1 MSKLS
6 LASQI
11 IGDKRYQSLILFGL
25 QEKTFLRLL
34 AAFLV
39 IAAIFYPYPQIAMWI
54 GFMFA
59 GYSAIAND
67 SIQTIGTFI
76 ASNANTKWWKLW
88 LWIGGIFVLTVLY
101 SWIKYDGDVT
111 FQRLSSKGFT
121 ESPTSFHFFQIVA
134 PVILLFITRLRMP
147 VSTTFMLLSCFS
159 SSASGIIGVLEKSL
173 YGYLIAFTVAILFW
187 YFLAGAI
194 KRLTTGNP
202 HPIWIVIQWIISGW
216 LWSMWITHDAANIAI
231 FLNRQLTLND
241 FIFFASFIFFGLGLL
256 FYLRGDKIQRIVSEK
271 SQTADVRGATVI
283 DFVYTIIM
291 FVFAEWSKIPMSTT
305 WIFLGLLGGRELAMQ
320 LSKISDTNRTLF
332 GTLSIVGKDIAFA
345 VFGLIISIALAVSVN
360 TKIQVE
366 LLEYLGL

>member
-76 ASNANTKWWKLW
+76 ASNSNTKWWKLW

-121 ESPTSFHFFQIVA
+121 ESPTSFHFFQIIA
-134 PVILLFITRLRMP
+134 PIILLFITRLRMP

-159 SSASGIIGVLEKSL
+159 SSASGIVGVLEKSL
-173 YGYLIAFTVAILFW
+173 YGYLISFTVAILFW
-187 YFLAGAI
+187 YF
-194 KRLTTGNP
+194 
-202 HPIWIVIQWIISGW
+202 
-216 LWSMWITHDAANIAI
+216 
-231 FLNRQLTLND
+231 
-241 FIFFASFIFFGLGLL
+241 
-256 FYLRGDKIQRIVSEK
+256 
-271 SQTADVRGATVI
+271 
-283 DFVYTIIM
+283 
-291 FVFAEWSKIPMSTT
+291 
-305 WIFLGLLGGRELAMQ
+305 
-320 LSKISDTNRTLF
+320 
-332 GTLSIVGKDIAFA
+332 
-345 VFGLIISIALAVSVN
+345 
-360 TKIQVE
+360 
-366 LLEYLGL
+366 